1 MNATIEGNKQKLNKL
16 IGNYRLT
23 DENLFLFLNQTSQR
37 LLRIRQMKVLFEH
50 SNNIEQILSNLKPKV
65 FWKDKNSYIIQF
77 NRWKNKDLNKIIK
90 DLNQVELSLKSKSQ
104 INKNILFKMFL
115 VSTCGLAS
123 I

>member
-1 MNATIEGNKQKLNKL
+1 MLQLKEISKKLNKL

-37 LLRIRQMKVLFEH
+37 LLRIKQMKVLFEH
-50 SNNIEQILSNLKPKV
+50 SNNIEQTLSNLKPKV